1 MTEGIV
7 LRKLGA
13 GNQDWVRDVLRER
26 WGSPLIVTRGQVH
39 QADQLPGFI
48 AEDQGAPVGLVTYRI
63 EGDACEIINLDSLME
78 GRGVGSALV
87 AAVIKTGT
95 ESGCK
100 RLWLI
105 TTNDNTAAL
114 RFYQKLG
121 FRLIAVHCDAVDRSR
136 ELKPEIPIIGMD
148 GIPIRDEVEL
158 EISLKA
164 RHK

>member
-1 MTEGIV
+1 MTGGIV
-7 LRKLGA
+7 LRELGVED
-13 GNQDWVRDVLRER
+13 QDWVRDVLRER

-39 QADQLPGFI
+39 EADQLPGFI
-48 AEDQGAPVGLVTYRI
+48 AEDQSTPVGLVTYRI
-63 EGDACEIINLDSLME
+63 EDDACEIVTLDSLLE

-87 AAVIKTGT
+87 TAAIKAGT
-95 ESGCK
+95 EHGCK

-121 FRLIAVHCDAVDRSR
+121 FRLVAVHRDAIERSR

-148 GIPIRDEVEL
+148 GIPIRDEIEL
-158 EISLKA
+158 EL
-164 RHK
+164 RLDN